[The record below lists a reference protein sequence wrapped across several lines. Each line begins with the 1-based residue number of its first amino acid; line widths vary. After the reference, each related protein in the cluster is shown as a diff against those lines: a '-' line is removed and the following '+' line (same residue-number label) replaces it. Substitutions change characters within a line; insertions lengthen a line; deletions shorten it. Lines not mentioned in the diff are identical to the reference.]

1 MEATMQHDDDEK
13 RAMEEISK
21 MTPEERAAAME
32 EVETRLTGDE
42 FLQEAALVA
51 ERLLG
56 VARIF
61 RALSGGDFKEDE
73 EKRNTMQVLGKLQK
87 GLSAVRTILARLDA
101 ETAFTVQE
109 IEGDPTVGDA
119 G

>member
-1 MEATMQHDDDEK
+1 MQHDDDEK

-51 ERLLG
+51 E
-56 VARIF
+56 
-61 RALSGGDFKEDE
+61 
-73 EKRNTMQVLGKLQK
+73 
-87 GLSAVRTILARLDA
+87 
-101 ETAFTVQE
+101 
-109 IEGDPTVGDA
+109 
-119 G
+119 